1 MLDNVKTAVAKTA
14 AKFVRTT
21 KQYSPEILV
30 VAAIATGAGA
40 IYFACK
46 ATHDDLDNIL
56 DEAKDHLDHLEETP
70 MVESDR
76 KKEKFAVKKTAALKL
91 AKAYYP
97 AVILSVTSASCTVGA
112 KHILSKRN
120 AALVVSY
127 AALDKYVRDYQ
138 QRVINEVGEELE
150 HKIRY
155 DIHEDEYEVEHVDE
169 ETGETTKEIVKKPAE
184 PHAHDRYEVVFDK
197 KSHRFQDNP
206 DYDETFV
213 YCVEEEWNKY
223 IDCRRTYNKPGK
235 VYIDE
240 VLWDLGL
247 EPSDLGMTDEEA
259 HITGWILPAK
269 SESNAGANDIH
280 HISFGLGDWLD
291 RAKRDM
297 LRDEGYH
304 GIPLRFNVDGVICNI

>member
-14 AKFVRTT
+14 AKFVRVT
-21 KQYSPEILV
+21 KHYSPEILV
-30 VAAIATGAGA
+30 ATAIVTGAGA

-46 ATHDDLDNIL
+46 ATHDDLDDIL
-56 DEAKDHLDHLEETP
+56 DEAKERLDQLEEEP

-76 KKEKFAVKKTAALKL
+76 KKEQFSTKKTAALKL

-97 AVILSVTSASCTVGA
+97 AVILSVASASCTVGA

-120 AALVVSY
+120 AALVISY

-155 DIHEDEYEVEHVDE
+155 DIHEDEETVEHTDE
-169 ETGETTKEIVKKPAE
+169 ETGEKTEQKVVKPAK
-184 PHAHDRYEVVFDK
+184 AHTLDRYEVMFDDR
-197 KSHRFQDNP
+197 SHRFQNNA

-213 YCVEEEWNKY
+213 YCVEDEWNKY
-223 IDCRRTYNKPGK
+223 LDCRRTYNKPGK
-235 VYIDE
+235 VYLDE
-240 VLWDLGL
+240 ILWDLDL
-247 EPSDLGMTDEEA
+247 SAEDLGMTDEET
-259 HITGWILPAK
+259 HIIGWVLPPK

-297 LRDEGYH
+297 LRDEGYY
-304 GIPLRFNVDGVICNI
+304 GIPLRFNVDGVICNV